1 MAETSSLCVASA
13 AFFRLEC
20 SHDELFQPEYKRSN
34 RTKGLKIL
42 RCFPHCCPA
51 HIDRSYCGASLSVR
65 VELERQQQDGT
76 LMTLSPSE
84 AVALLARFEAL
95 SDVSLKPGEYVEV
108 DRMDAA
114 TQSERNP
121 EAQWIPGVLD
131 RPSRMVTPIHIP
143 STPTEEQK
151 SLVFHLNAKTN
162 TRWYYDWESG
172 ANKAQRLM
180 KHVFKAYIAER
191 FALDKD
197 DKIVAFNSPQALK
210 QLYRV
215 VHVVTSPEFTVI
227 SYRRAAPEYQGT
239 LLSPHATPAYLMQ
252 ENVVPAYADI
262 GLKSLP
268 GVVDRASIAQLP
280 ATRRPHLQPPMD
292 LRSIPVYRE
301 ECKLKRQRTSVS
313 RRPNSMPVSN
323 LLEDRLWW
331 EFANLSTVAVSRNL
345 ALVYSFLRWT
355 PLNAYASFADE
366 VVHLLNNNLK
376 ESLSVFSHVV
386 SKLNC
391 FAKLVFDQVE
401 ADGSTAVASSFIH
414 GNRGPGGAPA
424 ELSDGMERLLYVLM
438 QVTLW
443 FFSSD
448 TRYWMRA
455 FFHEHG
461 GSVLDKYS
469 LRASFLL
476 FIRQLEERLN
486 TEVLGLSPFG
496 SLENVAE
503 EVIAAVYSYEYF
515 HPRRPQVREI
525 LSGQNF
531 AGWNAFVAQMRQVY
545 INGSTCPGVSP
556 SRRSV
561 PSFHKVYSSRNSV
574 ENAWNAEWFL
584 DVDEA
589 VWRFNGAIDDA
600 GIDNGDAISLFSLF
614 EVISLMA
621 RLDVA
626 ISVQA
631 RTLQIRSILGVA
643 GALECLRVVLDG
655 KDRVFTQFPDGMSSG
670 IDMGAHGDYIAEM
683 EVENSERLVVYLQVF
698 NWSARE
704 DRSSYHVRMRI
715 ECCHDRLCI
724 SGDVLVT
731 TAPASFTSEDIPYL
745 GEMSLRKKREAVEKS
760 FAQQLREDS
769 TTRST
774 PWKELGRFRLSY
786 LKA

>member
-1 MAETSSLCVASA
+1 MAETSSLFVASA

-65 VELERQQQDGT
+65 VELRQQQDGA

-84 AVALLARFEAL
+84 AVALFARFEAL

-252 ENVVPAYADI
+252 ENVVPA
-262 GLKSLP
+262 
-268 GVVDRASIAQLP
+268 
-280 ATRRPHLQPPMD
+280 
-292 LRSIPVYRE
+292 
-301 ECKLKRQRTSVS
+301 
-313 RRPNSMPVSN
+313 
-323 LLEDRLWW
+323 LWW

-366 VVHLLNNNLK
+366 LVHLLNNNLK

-401 ADGSTAVASSFIH
+401 ANGSTAVASSFIH

-424 ELSDGMERLLYVLM
+424 ELPDGTERLLYVLM

-469 LRASFLL
+469 LRESFLL

-589 VWRFNGAIDDA
+589 VWRFNGAIDAA